1 MNLITQ
7 CGFFYRL
14 NVQTNSAALNITTSK
29 NKMSPKISPYGDKFK
44 NGSVLCQINLQNK
57 KVKNKFNVNTKDIH
71 VLSCC
76 QMYKSLKLEI

>member
-1 MNLITQ
+1 M
-7 CGFFYRL
+7 C
-14 NVQTNSAALNITTSK
+14 
-29 NKMSPKISPYGDKFK
+29 PKISPYGDKFK

-71 VLSCC
+71 VLICC